1 MHEIK
6 VITVIEVIKRE
17 RLGNRS
23 GARHCRAWI
32 HLYIT
37 RGTEEE

>member
-1 MHEIK
+1 MHETKAFI
-6 VITVIEVIKRE
+6 ITEVIKRE
-17 RLGNRS
+17 LLGNRS
-23 GARHCRAWI
+23 TARHCRAWI